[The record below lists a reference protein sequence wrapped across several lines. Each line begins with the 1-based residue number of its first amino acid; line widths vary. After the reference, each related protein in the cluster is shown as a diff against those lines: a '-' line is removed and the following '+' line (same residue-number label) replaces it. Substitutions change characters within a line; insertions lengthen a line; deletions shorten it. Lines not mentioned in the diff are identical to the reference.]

1 MKSINIWLQFQNVY
15 VDKLDDIVNKCNNK
29 YRKTM
34 KMKLLDKVQ
43 SCEKIRIKKY
53 KLLGP
58 FLKKDCKKTSQT
70 EELS

>member
-1 MKSINIWLQFQNVY
+1 
-15 VDKLDDIVNKCNNK
+15 
-29 YRKTM
+29 M
-34 KMKLLDKVQ
+34 KMKLIDKAR

-58 FLKKDCKKTSQT
+58 FLKKDCKKTNQT

>member
-58 FLKKDCKKTSQT
+58 FLKKDCKKTNQT